1 MAADDDGRRRSR
13 AIRILV
19 HIDGTLLA
27 DIRSMRHWATSNV
40 PLEVGMG
47 RLNFALMAVSLIG
60 CERLGL
66 LTTTATNRAARA
78 WPELTDPGRYIIEFI
93 ETYFPRKHPFKRIS
107 KILADAMRH
116 ELVHG
121 FGGRRSS
128 APFELAL
135 YVSADK
141 GRFYE
146 VRERRRRRPLL
157 TVNSVAFADAVLGAA
172 GDIRRRLDREPRL
185 VERILNGAAARFKTP
200 EGVLAEWEHRVRR
213 GSQIVV

>member
-1 MAADDDGRRRSR
+1 MTTAGGAAGRSGSWSTSTALCSPTFARCAIGLRRTPPRSR
-13 AIRILV
+13 P
-19 HIDGTLLA
+19 GTPQLRANGGL
-27 DIRSMRHWATSNV
+27 
-40 PLEVGMG
+40 
-47 RLNFALMAVSLIG
+47 LIG

-78 WPELTDPGRYIIEFI
+78 WPELKDPGRYIIEFI

-157 TVNSVAFADAVLGAA
+157 TINSVAFADAVLGAA
-172 GDIRRRLDREPRL
+172 GDIRRRMDREPCL
-185 VERILNGAAARFKTP
+185 VERILSGAAARFKTP

-213 GSQIVV
+213 GSQTAV